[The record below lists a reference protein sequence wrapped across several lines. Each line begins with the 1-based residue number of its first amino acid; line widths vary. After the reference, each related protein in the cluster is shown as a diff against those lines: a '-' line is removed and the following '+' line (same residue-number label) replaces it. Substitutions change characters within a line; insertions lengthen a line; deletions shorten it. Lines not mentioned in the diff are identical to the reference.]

1 MLSCTLREAMPPTQ
15 FVRPLPLGELACVV
29 AQLGCDRG
37 LHQHVPLRVQS
48 VPAVGGVNVLVDTAW
63 RGESMEPACGYGLV
77 AGAVATEG
85 LGWLRGTSR
94 PTAGAAREADRI
106 IIHTYIHGRSYKGI
120 GPPRKAETRQTKE
133 QPQSTQV
140 TFNRRRSQIS
150 QRIPPQ
156 KLPTWAVARYPSAH
170 QPCTHA

>member
-1 MLSCTLREAMPPTQ
+1 MCGSLPATACRPACAVAEPSEGAGYACDASRGAPGPDGGPRAPVTAPSRPSAFPTCLW
-15 FVRPLPLGELACVV
+15 RCG
-29 AQLGCDRG
+29 
-37 LHQHVPLRVQS
+37 
-48 VPAVGGVNVLVDTAW
+48 TW
-63 RGESMEPACGYGLV
+63 RGAAV
-77 AGAVATEG
+77 AGAVAAEG